1 MLKKILKQKKKLIY
15 IIVIVIIFLLLA
27 FNINKLVPLSFKSYS
42 SAIDLANSFQQ
53 DKYCH
58 DTCWQKRYEYMDT
71 IVLATEKDKYQGLDK
86 LMDYISG
93 NAMKADFKSFVISYL
108 FAKGDDIDKGY
119 FQDYIASNL
128 DNNNINY
135 MLKTKIIKHAGFD
148 DTSYNLKL
156 ENIVKDGSL
165 ALTQRKSAL
174 RALWSSFKSE
184 NVDLYKDILNDSDTL
199 PELKIE
205 AIKALSNVE
214 NKEKYFLVSD
224 LDIYEDLLR
233 EKNVNL
239 EKSLLF
245 ILSDYKE
252 KYADRVNEIIENHNF
267 ANSNYLLANNILN
280 S

>member
-1 MLKKILKQKKKLIY
+1 MLKKILKQKKKIIY
-15 IIVIVIIFLLLA
+15 IIVIVIVFLLLV
-27 FNINKLVPLSFKSYS
+27 FNINKLLPLSFKSYS

-58 DTCWQKRYEYMDT
+58 DVCWQKRYKYMEI
-71 IVLATEKDKYQGLDK
+71 IVLAAEKDKYQGLDK
-86 LMDYISG
+86 LMDYVSG
-93 NAMKADFKSFVISYL
+93 NAMSEDFKSFVISYL
-108 FAKGDDIDKGY
+108 LNKGDDIDKGY
-119 FQDYIASNL
+119 FQDYIAKNL
-128 DNNNINY
+128 DNNNLNH

-148 DTSYNLKL
+148 DTSYDLKL
-156 ENIVKDGSL
+156 ESIVKDSTVT
-165 ALTQRKSAL
+165 LTQRKSAL

-184 NVDLYKDILNDSDTL
+184 NVDLFKDILNNPDSL

-205 AIKALSNVE
+205 AIKAMSNID
-214 NKEKYFLVSD
+214 NKDKYFLVSD
-224 LDIYEDLLR
+224 LAIYEDLLR
-233 EKNVNL
+233 EKNVDL

-252 KYADRVNEIIENHNF
+252 KYPNRVNEIIENHNF

>member
-1 MLKKILKQKKKLIY
+1 MLKKVLKKRKKLIY
-15 IIVIVIIFLLLA
+15 IVLIIIIFLFIV

-53 DKYCH
+53 DKYCR
-58 DTCWQKRYEYMDT
+58 DTCWQQRYKYMEN

-93 NAMKADFKSFVISYL
+93 NAMGEDFKSFIISYL
-108 FAKGDDIDKGY
+108 FSKGDDIDKGY

-128 DNNNINY
+128 DNNNINH

-148 DTSYNLKL
+148 DTSYDLRL
-156 ENIVKDGSL
+156 ESIIKDSTV

-184 NVDLYKDILNDSDTL
+184 NVDLFKDILNNPDSL
-199 PELKIE
+199 FELKIE
-205 AIKALSNVE
+205 AIKALSNVD

-224 LDIYEDLLR
+224 LEIYKDLLR
-233 EKNVNL
+233 EKNVKL
-239 EKSLLF
+239 EKLLLF

-252 KYADRVNEIIENHNF
+252 KYPNRVNEIIENHNF

>member
-1 MLKKILKQKKKLIY
+1 MMKKILKQKKKVIY
-15 IIVIVIIFLLLA
+15 IVVIVIIFLVLA
-27 FNINKLVPLSFKSYS
+27 FNINKLLPLSFKSYS
-42 SAIDLANSFQQ
+42 SAIDLANSFEQ

-58 DTCWQKRYEYMDT
+58 DACWQKRYKYMEI

-86 LMDYISG
+86 LMEYISG
-93 NAMKADFKSFVISYL
+93 NVMDDDFKSFVVSYL
-108 FAKGDDIDKGY
+108 FTKGDEIDKGY
-119 FQDYIASNL
+119 FQDYIANNL
-128 DNNNINY
+128 DNNNLNH
-135 MLKTKIIKHAGFD
+135 MLKTQIIKHAGFD
-148 DTSYNLKL
+148 DTKYDLKL
-156 ENIVKDGSL
+156 ETIIKDNSV

-174 RALWSSFKSE
+174 RALWSSFRSE
-184 NVDLYKDILNDSDTL
+184 NVDLYKDILKDSQIG

-224 LDIYEDLLR
+224 LEIYKDLLR

-252 KYADRVNEIIENHNF
+252 KYADSVNEIIENHSF